1 MSTEQE
7 LLSQLE
13 ELRKKQKDM
22 EEQNK
27 DVEFNKQRNFLIKT
41 VRDFLGIEVSDAEVL
56 SILLNRSGGHIT
68 VQYTPILYYTKK
80 EDENMLFE
88 RQVYNRY
95 ARYYEIRY
103 EDSFDIIRNFIGKIK
118 PLNDYIEW
126 QKENQTRMHNQG
138 YLSKRRSASPKGDKI
153 HEKII
158 NEYIPLF
165 C

>member
-1 MSTEQE
+1 MSTENFKIKDLTEQE

-41 VRDFLGIEVSDAEVL
+41 VRDFLGIEVSYAEVCA
-56 SILLNRSGGHIT
+56 LLFAIYGRHINDRQ
-68 VQYTPILYYTKK
+68 VPISYYLKK

-95 ARYYEIRY
+95 AKCYEIRY
-103 EDSFDIIRNFIGKIK
+103 EDSFEIIRNFICKIK
-118 PLNDYIEW
+118 SKDQMSELNGGIICK
-126 QKENQTRMHNQG
+126 QKKSGFALENQYR
-138 YLSKRRSASPKGDKI
+138 
-153 HEKII
+153 
-158 NEYIPLF
+158 PLF